1 MAASTFVKTIKFNK
15 QGGKVSANIF
25 IGQAQFGQY
34 TLKLYDENGKNPNDF
49 GEGNNIDNLPDT
61 FDIPIS
67 PNNLEP
73 RFLGWVIT
81 IAAPDEGPGQL
92 YFARITV
99 IQDGKSLEDGPFA
112 YSGPLEDTKILLGIA
127 KFVA

>member
-1 MAASTFVKTIKFNK
+1 
-15 QGGKVSANIF
+15 
-25 IGQAQFGQY
+25 
-34 TLKLYDENGKNPNDF
+34 LYDENGKNPNDF

-67 PNNLEP
+67 PNDLEH

-99 IQDGKSLEDGPFA
+99 IQDGKSLEDGPFE